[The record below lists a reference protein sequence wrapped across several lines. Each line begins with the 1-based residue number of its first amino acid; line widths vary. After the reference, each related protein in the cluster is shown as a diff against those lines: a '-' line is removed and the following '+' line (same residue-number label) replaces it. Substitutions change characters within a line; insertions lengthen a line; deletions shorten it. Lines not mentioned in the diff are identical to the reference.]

1 MMTNLNLKQYTL
13 QDFNT
18 IIWGGFTYDLKDSGV
33 IELISSLADKVG
45 APSYIKT
52 PVFPKREKQEK
63 MDNNNG
69 TGVSGSNSSGSNS
82 SNGSSSNGSSSSS
95 NKYDNKDGR
104 QNILATNSGT
114 VGNNGNNTNSNIRRP
129 RNKPSQITDDDWN
142 TIRTFQKTELR
153 RVEGIEKRIDTIRS
167 LLNKLTEATYNV
179 VKNEIFDEVKEIIE
193 TNNVNDV
200 NENYSIADAIATGN
214 IVVVDEENIT
224 KIANSIFNT
233 ASSNIFYSSL
243 YSKLFNELMSYHEVF
258 KSVFEKS
265 FSEFVGLFKK
275 IDYVDPSVDYNKFCD
290 NTKTNDKRRAMSTF
304 IVNLMKEGVLHPDKV
319 VDIIIELQEMI
330 SSYIKVANKTNELE
344 ELNENI
350 FILVTNGKDILSS
363 HEEWERITSKIK
375 FLSVLK
381 VKMKE
386 YPSVNNKLIFKNMD
400 ILEEL

>member
-1 MMTNLNLKQYTL
+1 MTTAKQYTL

-18 IIWGGFTYDLKDSGV
+18 IIWGGFSSDLKDSGV

-63 MDNNNG
+63 MDNTNNKFDKQNVLP
-69 TGVSGSNSSGSNS
+69 TA
-82 SNGSSSNGSSSSS
+82 SSS
-95 NKYDNKDGR
+95 
-104 QNILATNSGT
+104 A
-114 VGNNGNNTNSNIRRP
+114 GNNGNNRRG
-129 RNKPSQITDDDWN
+129 RNNPSQITDDDWN
-142 TIRTFQKTELR
+142 MIRKFQKTELR
-153 RVEGIEKRIDTIRS
+153 KAEGIEKRIDTIRS
-167 LLNKLTEATYNV
+167 LLNKLTETTYDV
-179 VKNEIFDEVKEIIE
+179 VKNEIFDEVKEIIDNTASPASE
-193 TNNVNDV
+193 GEEVDATHATDGTN
-200 NENYSIADAIATGN
+200 
-214 IVVVDEENIT
+214 VVDEENIT

-233 ASSNIFYSSL
+233 ASSNIFYSAL
-243 YSKLFNELMSYHEVF
+243 YSKLFKELMSYHEVF

-275 IDYVDPSVDYNKFCD
+275 IDYIDPSVDYNKFCE

-304 IVNLMKEGVLHPDKV
+304 IVNLMAEGVLHPDKV
-319 VDIIIELQEMI
+319 VEIIMELQEII
-330 SSYIKVANKTNELE
+330 SSYIKLANKTNELE

-350 FILVTNGKDILSS
+350 FILVTNGKDVLSR
-363 HEEWERITSKIK
+363 HEEWERIVSRIK

>member
-1 MMTNLNLKQYTL
+1 MATDLKQYTL

-18 IIWGGFTYDLKDSGV
+18 IIWGGFSSDLKDSGV

-52 PVFPKREKQEK
+52 PVFPKREKLEINNK
-63 MDNNNG
+63 YESRDNNNKYNIASPPLSLG
-69 TGVSGSNSSGSNS
+69 Y
-82 SNGSSSNGSSSSS
+82 GSSASN
-95 NKYDNKDGR
+95 
-104 QNILATNSGT
+104 ATAT
-114 VGNNGNNTNSNIRRP
+114 NIRRA
-129 RNKPSQITDDDWN
+129 RNNKPSQITDDDWN
-142 TIRTFQKTELR
+142 MIRTFQKTELR

-167 LLNKLTEATYNV
+167 LLNKLTETTFEMI
-179 VKNEIFDEVKEIIE
+179 KNEIFDEVKEIINDGTGTGTGKNEEEAAVDE
-193 TNNVNDV
+193 TTV
-200 NENYSIADAIATGN
+200 A
-214 IVVVDEENIT
+214 VVDIDEENVT

-233 ASSNIFYSSL
+233 ASSNIFYSQL
-243 YSKLFNELMSYHEVF
+243 YSKLFNELMNYHKVF
-258 KSVFEKS
+258 KGVFEKS
-265 FSEFVGLFKK
+265 FSEFIGLFKK
-275 IDYVDPSVDYNKFCD
+275 IDYIDPSVDYNKFCE

-304 IVNLMKEGVLHPDKV
+304 IVNLMNEGVLHPDKV
-319 VDIIIELQEMI
+319 VDIITELQEMI

-350 FILVTNGKDILSS
+350 FILVTNRKDILSS
-363 HEEWERITSKIK
+363 HEEWESIISRIK

>member
-1 MMTNLNLKQYTL
+1 MTMKQYTL
-13 QDFNT
+13 QDFNR
-18 IIWGGFTYDLKDSGV
+18 IIWGGFSSDLKDSGV

-63 MDNNNG
+63 MD
-69 TGVSGSNSSGSNS
+69 
-82 SNGSSSNGSSSSS
+82 SS
-95 NKYDNKDGR
+95 NKYDNK
-104 QNILATNSGT
+104 QNVLAASSYNAS
-114 VGNNGNNTNSNIRRP
+114 GNNGNNIRRP

-142 TIRTFQKTELR
+142 MIRTFQKTELR
-153 RVEGIEKRIDTIRS
+153 KAEGIEKRIDTIRS
-167 LLNKLTEATYNV
+167 LLNKLTDATYDV
-179 VKNEIFDEVKEIIE
+179 VKNEIFDEVKEIIDNSTAE
-193 TNNVNDV
+193 GEEVDATDATDATNV
-200 NENYSIADAIATGN
+200 I
-214 IVVVDEENIT
+214 DEENIT

-233 ASSNIFYSSL
+233 ASSNIFYSAL
-243 YSKLFNELMSYHEVF
+243 YSKLFKELMSYHEVF

-275 IDYVDPSVDYNKFCD
+275 IDYIDPSVDYNKFCE

-304 IVNLMKEGVLHPDKV
+304 IVNLMTEGVLDADKV
-319 VDIIIELQEMI
+319 VDIIMELQEMI

-350 FILVTNGKDILSS
+350 FILVTNGKDVLSS

>member
-63 MDNNNG
+63 IDNNNG
-69 TGVSGSNSSGSNS
+69 TGGSSSNSNSSGS
-82 SNGSSSNGSSSSS
+82 G

-104 QNILATNSGT
+104 QNVLATNSGT
-114 VGNNGNNTNSNIRRP
+114 VYNNGNNNNSNIRRP

-153 RVEGIEKRIDTIRS
+153 RVEGIEKRIDAIRS
-167 LLNKLTEATYNV
+167 LLNKLTEATYTV
-179 VKNEIFDEVKEIIE
+179 VKNEIFDEVKGIIE
-193 TNNVNDV
+193 NNNVN
-200 NENYSIADAIATGN
+200 ENDSNADEGSLVVATGT
-214 IVVVDEENIT
+214 IVDEENIT
-224 KIANSIFNT
+224 KIAISIFNT

-350 FILVTNGKDILSS
+350 FILVTNGKDVLSS
-363 HEEWERITSKIK
+363 HEEWERIISKIK

>member
-1 MMTNLNLKQYTL
+1 MTVTMKQYTL

-18 IIWGGFTYDLKDSGV
+18 IIWGGFSSDLKDSGV

-63 MDNNNG
+63 MDNNNKFDNKQN
-69 TGVSGSNSSGSNS
+69 VLAAAPSNVGGSSGSN
-82 SNGSSSNGSSSSS
+82 N
-95 NKYDNKDGR
+95 
-104 QNILATNSGT
+104 
-114 VGNNGNNTNSNIRRP
+114 RRG

-142 TIRTFQKTELR
+142 MIRTFQKTELR
-153 RVEGIEKRIDTIRS
+153 KAEGIEKRIDTIRS
-167 LLNKLTEATYNV
+167 LLNKLTEATYEV
-179 VKNEIFDEVKEIIE
+179 VKNEIFDEVKEIIDNAAAASAE
-193 TNNVNDV
+193 G
-200 NENYSIADAIATGN
+200 EEEADATNAI
-214 IVVVDEENIT
+214 DEENIT

-233 ASSNIFYSSL
+233 ASSNIFYSGL

-258 KSVFEKS
+258 KGVFEKS

-275 IDYVDPSVDYNKFCD
+275 IDYVDPNVDYNKFCE

-304 IVNLMKEGVLHPDKV
+304 IVNLMTEGVLHPDKV
-319 VDIIIELQEMI
+319 VEIIMELQEMI
-330 SSYIKVANKTNELE
+330 SSYIKLANKTNELE

-350 FILVTNGKDILSS
+350 FILITNGKGVLSS
-363 HEEWERITSKIK
+363 HEEWERIVSRIK
-375 FLSVLK
+375 FLSLLK

>member
-63 MDNNNG
+63 IDNNNG
-69 TGVSGSNSSGSNS
+69 TG
-82 SNGSSSNGSSSSS
+82 GSSSSS
-95 NKYDNKDGR
+95 NSNSSGNKYDNKDGR
-104 QNILATNSGT
+104 QNVLATNSGT
-114 VGNNGNNTNSNIRRP
+114 VYNNGNNNNSNIRRP

-153 RVEGIEKRIDTIRS
+153 RVEGIEKRIDAIRS

-179 VKNEIFDEVKEIIE
+179 VKDEIFDEVKGIIE
-193 TNNVNDV
+193 NNNVN
-200 NENYSIADAIATGN
+200 ENDSNADEGSLVVATGT
-214 IVVVDEENIT
+214 IVDEENIT
-224 KIANSIFNT
+224 KIAISIFNT

-350 FILVTNGKDILSS
+350 FILVTNGKDVLSS
-363 HEEWERITSKIK
+363 HEEWEGIISKIK

>member
-63 MDNNNG
+63 IDNNNG
-69 TGVSGSNSSGSNS
+69 TGGSSSISGSSGSS
-82 SNGSSSNGSSSSS
+82 GSSG

-104 QNILATNSGT
+104 QNVLATNSGT
-114 VGNNGNNTNSNIRRP
+114 VYNNGNNNNSNIRRP

-153 RVEGIEKRIDTIRS
+153 RVEGIEKRIDAIRS

-179 VKNEIFDEVKEIIE
+179 VKDEIFDEVKGIIE
-193 TNNVNDV
+193 NNNVN
-200 NENYSIADAIATGN
+200 ENDSNADEGSVVVATGT
-214 IVVVDEENIT
+214 IVDEENIT
-224 KIANSIFNT
+224 KIAISIFNT

-350 FILVTNGKDILSS
+350 FILVTNGKDVLSS
-363 HEEWERITSKIK
+363 HEEWEGIISKIK

>member
-1 MMTNLNLKQYTL
+1 MTNLNFKQYTL

-33 IELISSLADKVG
+33 VELISSLADKVG
-45 APSYIKT
+45 APSYVKT

-63 MDNNNG
+63 MDNTIGNVG
-69 TGVSGSNSSGSNS
+69 MSSGS
-82 SNGSSSNGSSSSS
+82 
-95 NKYDNKDGR
+95 KYDKDGK
-104 QNILATNSGT
+104 QTLLGAVNYGT
-114 VGNNGNNTNSNIRRP
+114 VCNNSNNGNNSNVRRP
-129 RNKPSQITDDDWN
+129 RNNKPSQITDDDWN

-179 VKNEIFDEVKEIIE
+179 VKTEIFDEVKEIIE
-193 TNNVNDV
+193 ND
-200 NENYSIADAIATGN
+200 SAADEGGGRQAPPYDPLCESERRGCGETTFPQSV
-214 IVVVDEENIT
+214 VVVDEENIT
-224 KIANSIFNT
+224 KIANSIFST
-233 ASSNIFYSSL
+233 ASSNIFYSPL
-243 YSKLFNELMSYHEVF
+243 YSKLFNELMNYHEVF

-330 SSYIKVANKTNELE
+330 YSYIKVANKTNELE

-350 FILVTNGKDILSS
+350 FILVTNGKDVLSS
-363 HEEWERITSKIK
+363 HEEWERIVSKIK

>member
-1 MMTNLNLKQYTL
+1 MTTTKQYTL

-18 IIWGGFTYDLKDSGV
+18 IIWGGFSSDLKDSGV

-52 PVFPKREKQEK
+52 PIFPKREKQEK
-63 MDNNNG
+63 METNKFDAKQNNLAAA
-69 TGVSGSNSSGSNS
+69 
-82 SNGSSSNGSSSSS
+82 SSSN
-95 NKYDNKDGR
+95 
-104 QNILATNSGT
+104 
-114 VGNNGNNTNSNIRRP
+114 VGGNNIRRA

-142 TIRTFQKTELR
+142 MIRTFQKTELR
-153 RVEGIEKRIDTIRS
+153 KAEGIEKRIDTIRS
-167 LLNKLTEATYNV
+167 LLNKLTEATYDV
-179 VKNEIFDEVKEIIE
+179 VKNEIFDEVKEIIDNASASAIEGEEVDNE
-193 TNNVNDV
+193 TNATNVID
-200 NENYSIADAIATGN
+200 D
-214 IVVVDEENIT
+214 ENIT

-233 ASSNIFYSSL
+233 ASSNIFYSAL
-243 YSKLFNELMSYHEVF
+243 YSKLFKELMSYHEVF

-275 IDYVDPSVDYNKFCD
+275 IDYVDPSVDYNKFCE

-304 IVNLMKEGVLHPDKV
+304 IVNLMTEGVLDADKV
-319 VDIIIELQEMI
+319 VDIIMELQEMI
-330 SSYIKVANKTNELE
+330 SSYIKLANKTNELE

-350 FILVTNGKDILSS
+350 FILVTNGKGVLSS
-363 HEEWERITSKIK
+363 HEEWERIVSKIE

-381 VKMKE
+381 TKMKE

>member
-63 MDNNNG
+63 VDNNNG
-69 TGVSGSNSSGSNS
+69 CGGG
-82 SNGSSSNGSSSSS
+82 SSS
-95 NKYDNKDGR
+95 NKYDNKDGK
-104 QNILATNSGT
+104 QNVLATNSGA
-114 VGNNGNNTNSNIRRP
+114 VCNNGNNGNIRRA

-142 TIRTFQKTELR
+142 TIRTFQKTEIR
-153 RVEGIEKRIDTIRS
+153 RVEGIEKRIDAIRS

-193 TNNVNDV
+193 NNNVNV
-200 NENYSIADAIATGN
+200 NDSTTDEGSVVATGN
-214 IVVVDEENIT
+214 VVVDEENIT
-224 KIANSIFNT
+224 KIAISIFNT

-350 FILVTNGKDILSS
+350 FILVTNGKDVLSI

-375 FLSVLK
+375 FLSLLK